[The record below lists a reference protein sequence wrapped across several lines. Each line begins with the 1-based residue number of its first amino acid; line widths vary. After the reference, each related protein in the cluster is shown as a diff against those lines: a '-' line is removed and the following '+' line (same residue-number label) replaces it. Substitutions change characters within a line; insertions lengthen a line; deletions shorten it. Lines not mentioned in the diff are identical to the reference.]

1 MAETTEAAGS
11 DAQGSETQLTEV
23 AAQGLPTARVSA
35 PRPIEEVHI
44 DELLRLVV
52 EKKGSDLHLAAGV
65 PPVLRIDGN
74 LLATNYDVMSDFEVQ
89 RMIYAVLTD
98 EQIRTF
104 ATEYELDCSYALRDV
119 SRFRVNVYRD
129 RGAVAGAF
137 RVIPSKIPTIRELG
151 LPLVLEDL
159 SRRPRGLVLVTGPT
173 GSGKST
179 TLAAMLGQINGE
191 RSEHIITIED
201 PIEYLHTHRRS
212 LVNQRELGADTRTFA
227 QALRHALRQDPDV
240 ILVGEM
246 RDLETMALAITAA
259 ETGHL
264 VFSTVHTNS
273 AAQTVDRIVDVFPP
287 GQQEQIRIQL
297 SNTLEAVVSQQL
309 LPRAGTPGRIAAME
323 IMIASPAIRNL
334 VREAKAHQ
342 ITSIIQTSAHLG
354 MQTMDQ
360 CLRDL
365 YQRGLITYEEAMGRA
380 MNQEE
385 LKKMLFTRGEE
396 S

>member
-1 MAETTEAAGS
+1 MAEATDAITDERPIAAATG
-11 DAQGSETQLTEV
+11 QK
-23 AAQGLPTARVSA
+23 LPTAQVTK
-35 PRPIEEVHI
+35 PRPIEEIHI

-52 EKKGSDLHLAAGV
+52 EKRGSDLHLASGV
-65 PPVLRIDGN
+65 PPVMRIDGQ
-74 LLATNYDVMSDFEVQ
+74 LYATNYESLSDFEVQ
-89 RMIYAVLTD
+89 RMIYAILTD
-98 EQIRTF
+98 EQIRVFETD
-104 ATEYELDCSYALRDV
+104 YELDCSYHLKGL

-137 RVIPSKIPTIRELG
+137 RVIPSKIPTVRELG

-159 SRRPRGLVLVTGPT
+159 SRRPRGLILVTGPT

-179 TLAAMLGQINGE
+179 TLAAMIGQINNE
-191 RSEHIITIED
+191 RSVHIITIED
-201 PIEYLHTHRRS
+201 PIEYLHTHKRS
-212 LVNQRELGADTRTFA
+212 LINQRELGADTRSFA
-227 QALRHALRQDPDV
+227 QALRHALREDPDV

-246 RDLETMALAITAA
+246 RDLETMSLAITAA

-264 VFSTVHTNS
+264 VFSTVHTNN

-297 SNTLEAVVSQQL
+297 SNNLEAVLSQQL

-334 VREAKAHQ
+334 IREAKAHQ
-342 ITSIIQTSAHLG
+342 ITSIIQTSAHHG

-360 CLRDL
+360 CLRDM
-365 YQRGLITYEEAMGRA
+365 YQRGLITYEEAMARA

-396 S
+396 G

>member
-1 MAETTEAAGS
+1 MAEVNEPVNAAT
-11 DAQGSETQLTEV
+11 AQR
-23 AAQGLPTARVSA
+23 LPTARVA
-35 PRPIEEVHI
+35 QPRAIEEVHI
-44 DELLRLVV
+44 DDLLRLVV
-52 EKKGSDLHLAAGV
+52 EKRGSDLHLAAAV
-65 PPVLRIDGN
+65 PPVLRIDGQ
-74 LLATNYDVMSDFEVQ
+74 LLATNYESLTDFEVQ
-89 RMIYAVLTD
+89 RMIYGILTD

-104 ATEYELDCSYALRDV
+104 ETEYELDCSYELKGI
-119 SRFRVNVYRD
+119 SRFRCNVYRD

-137 RVIPSKIPTIRELG
+137 RVIPSRIPTVRELG

-159 SRRPRGLVLVTGPT
+159 SHRPRGLVLVTGPT

-179 TLAAMLGQINGE
+179 TLAAMIGQINSE
-191 RSEHIITIED
+191 RSCHIITIED

-212 LVNQRELGADTRTFA
+212 LINQRELGADTRGFP
-227 QALRHALRQDPDV
+227 QALKHALREDPDV

-264 VFSTVHTNS
+264 VFSTVHTNN

-297 SNTLEAVVSQQL
+297 SNNLEAVLSQQL
-309 LPRAGTPGRIAAME
+309 LPRAGTPGRVPAME

-334 VREAKAHQ
+334 IREAKAHQ

-360 CLRDL
+360 CLRDY
-365 YQRGLITYEEAMGRA
+365 YQRGLITYEDAMARA

-385 LKKMLFTRGEE
+385 LKKMLFTKEGTG
-396 S
+396 

>member
-1 MAETTEAAGS
+1 MAEATETGGTESTVTAPT
-11 DAQGSETQLTEV
+11 AQR
-23 AAQGLPTARVSA
+23 LPTEQVSA
-35 PRPIEEVHI
+35 PRPIEEVHV

-65 PPVLRIDGN
+65 PPVLRIDGK
-74 LLATNYDVMSDFEVQ
+74 LLATNYAVLSDFEVQ

-98 EQIRTF
+98 EHIRAFETD
-104 ATEYELDCSYALRDV
+104 YELDCSYELKGI

-129 RGAVAGAF
+129 RGAVAVAF
-137 RVIPSKIPTIRELG
+137 RVIPSKIPTVRELG

-179 TLAAMLGQINGE
+179 TLAALIGQINNE

-212 LVNQRELGADTRTFA
+212 LVNQRELGADTRTFS
-227 QALRHALRQDPDV
+227 QALRHALREDPDV

-246 RDLETMALAITAA
+246 RDLDTMALAITAA

-297 SNTLEAVVSQQL
+297 SNTLEAVLSQQL

-334 VREAKAHQ
+334 IREAKAHQ

-396 S
+396 G

>member
-1 MAETTEAAGS
+1 MTEVNEALDAAAG
-11 DAQGSETQLTEV
+11 QR
-23 AAQGLPTARVSA
+23 LPTARVSQ
-35 PRPIEEVHI
+35 PRAIEEIHL
-44 DELLRLVV
+44 DDLLRLVV
-52 EKKGSDLHLAAGV
+52 EKRGSDLHLASGV
-65 PPVLRIDGN
+65 PPVLRIDGQ
-74 LLATNYDVMSDFEVQ
+74 LLATNFETLSDFQVQ
-89 RMIYAVLTD
+89 RMVYAILTD

-104 ATEYELDCSYALRDV
+104 ETTYELDCSYELKGI
-119 SRFRVNVYRD
+119 SRFRVNIYRD
-129 RGAVAGAF
+129 RGATAGAF
-137 RVIPSKIPTIRELG
+137 RVIPSKIPTVRELG

-159 SRRPRGLVLVTGPT
+159 SRRPRGLILVTGPT

-179 TLAAMLGQINGE
+179 TLSAMIGQINNE
-191 RSEHIITIED
+191 RSCHIITIED
-201 PIEYLHTHRRS
+201 PIEYLHAHRRS
-212 LVNQRELGADTRTFA
+212 LINQRELGMDTRSFPA
-227 QALRHALRQDPDV
+227 ALKHALREDPDV

-264 VFSTVHTNS
+264 VFSTVHTNN

-297 SNTLEAVVSQQL
+297 SNNLEAVLSQQL

-334 VREAKAHQ
+334 IREAKAHQ

-380 MNQEE
+380 MNQDE
-385 LKKMLFTRGEE
+385 LKKMLFTRGQEE
-396 S
+396 

>member
-1 MAETTEAAGS
+1 MSEATE
-11 DAQGSETQLTEV
+11 LTEMESRAGTQQVQQAQATRV
-23 AAQGLPTARVSA
+23 AA
-35 PRPIEEVHI
+35 PRRLEDVHI
-44 DELLRLVV
+44 DDLLRLVV
-52 EKKGSDLHLAAGV
+52 EKKGSDLHLAAAV
-65 PPVLRIDGN
+65 PPVIRVDGQ
-74 LLATNYDVMSDFEVQ
+74 LLATNYEALSDFEVQ
-89 RMIYAVLTD
+89 RLIYAILTD

-104 ATEYELDCSYALRDV
+104 ETEWELDCSYWLKGI
-119 SRFRVNVYRD
+119 SRFRCNVYRD

-137 RVIPSKIPTIRELG
+137 RVIPQKIPTVRELG

-159 SRRPRGLVLVTGPT
+159 SRIPRGLILVTGPT

-179 TLAAMLGQINGE
+179 TLAAMIGQINNE
-191 RSEHIITIED
+191 RSVHIITIED

-212 LVNQRELGADTRTFA
+212 LINQRELGMDTRSFP
-227 QALRHALRQDPDV
+227 QALKHALREDPDV

-273 AAQTVDRIVDVFPP
+273 AASTVDRIVDVFPP

-297 SNTLEAVVSQQL
+297 SNNLHAVVTQQL
-309 LPRAGTPGRIAAME
+309 LPRAGTPGRIAALE
-323 IMIASPAIRNL
+323 IMVASPAIRNL
-334 VREAKAHQ
+334 IREAKAHQ
-342 ITSIIQTSAHLG
+342 ITSVIQTSAHLG

-365 YQRGLITYEEAMGRA
+365 YQRGLITYEEAMARA

-385 LKKMLFTRGEE
+385 LKKMLFTKGEGT
-396 S
+396 

>member
-1 MAETTEAAGS
+1 M
-11 DAQGSETQLTEV
+11 
-23 AAQGLPTARVSA
+23 
-35 PRPIEEVHI
+35 HI

-52 EKKGSDLHLAAGV
+52 EKRGSDLHVAAGV
-65 PPVLRIDGN
+65 PPVMRIDGQ
-74 LLATNYDVMSDFEVQ
+74 LYATNYESLTEFEVQ
-89 RMIYAVLTD
+89 RMVYAILTD
-98 EQIRTF
+98 EQIRVF
-104 ATEYELDCSYALRDV
+104 ETEYELDCSYHLKGL

-159 SRRPRGLVLVTGPT
+159 TRRPRGLVLVTGPT

-179 TLAAMLGQINGE
+179 TLAAMIGQINNE
-191 RSEHIITIED
+191 RSVHIITIED

-212 LVNQRELGADTRTFA
+212 LINQRELGTDTRSFA
-227 QALRHALRQDPDV
+227 QALRHALREDPDV

-264 VFSTVHTNS
+264 VFSTVHTNN

-297 SNTLEAVVSQQL
+297 SNNIEAVLSQQL

-334 VREAKAHQ
+334 IREAKAHQ
-342 ITSIIQTSAHLG
+342 ITSIIQTSAHHG

-360 CLRDL
+360 CLRDM
-365 YQRGLITYEEAMGRA
+365 YQRGLITYEEAMSRA

-385 LKKMLFTRGEE
+385 LKKMLFTRGDEG
-396 S
+396 

>member
-1 MAETTEAAGS
+1 MAEATETGGTESTVTAAT
-11 DAQGSETQLTEV
+11 AQR
-23 AAQGLPTARVSA
+23 LPIEQVSA
-35 PRPIEEVHI
+35 PRPIEEVHV

-65 PPVLRIDGN
+65 PPVLRIDGK
-74 LLATNYDVMSDFEVQ
+74 LLATNYAVLSDFEVQ
-89 RMIYAVLTD
+89 RMIYGVLTD

-104 ATEYELDCSYALRDV
+104 ETDYELDCSYELKGL

-129 RGAVAGAF
+129 RGAVAVAF
-137 RVIPSKIPTIRELG
+137 RVIPSKIPTVRELG

-179 TLAAMLGQINGE
+179 TLAAMIGQINGE

-227 QALRHALRQDPDV
+227 QALRHALREDPDV

-246 RDLETMALAITAA
+246 RDLDTMALAITAA

-297 SNTLEAVVSQQL
+297 SNTLEAVLSQQL

-334 VREAKAHQ
+334 IREAKAHQ

-396 S
+396 G

>member
-1 MAETTEAAGS
+1 MSETTELTGMESRVTTQQTQQAA
-11 DAQGSETQLTEV
+11 AT
-23 AAQGLPTARVSA
+23 RVSA
-35 PRPIEEVHI
+35 PRRVEDVHI
-44 DELLRLVV
+44 DDLLRLVV

-65 PPVLRIDGN
+65 PPVIRVDGQ
-74 LLATNYDVMSDFEVQ
+74 LLATNYEPLSDFEVQ
-89 RMIYAVLTD
+89 RLIYAILTD

-104 ATEYELDCSYALRDV
+104 ETEWELDCSYWLKGL

-137 RVIPSKIPTIRELG
+137 RVIPQKIPTVRELG

-159 SRRPRGLVLVTGPT
+159 SRMPRGLILVTGPT

-179 TLAAMLGQINGE
+179 TLAAMIGQINNE
-191 RSEHIITIED
+191 RSVHIITIED

-212 LVNQRELGADTRTFA
+212 LINQRELGMDTRSFV
-227 QALRHALRQDPDV
+227 QALKHALREDPDV

-246 RDLETMALAITAA
+246 RDLETMSLAITAA

-273 AAQTVDRIVDVFPP
+273 AASTVDRIVDVFPP

-297 SNTLEAVVSQQL
+297 SNNLQAVVTQQL
-309 LPRAGTPGRIAAME
+309 LPRAGTPGRIAALEVMV
-323 IMIASPAIRNL
+323 ASPAIRNL
-334 VREAKAHQ
+334 IREAKAHQ
-342 ITSIIQTSAHLG
+342 ITSVIQTSAHLG

-365 YQRGLITYEEAMGRA
+365 YQRGLITYEEAMARA

-385 LKKMLFTRGEE
+385 LKKMLFTKGEGG
-396 S
+396 

>member
-1 MAETTEAAGS
+1 MAEATETGGTESTVTAA
-11 DAQGSETQLTEV
+11 T
-23 AAQGLPTARVSA
+23 AQGLPTEQVSA
-35 PRPIEEVHI
+35 PRPIEEVHV

-52 EKKGSDLHLAAGV
+52 EKKGSDLHLAPGV
-65 PPVLRIDGN
+65 PPVLRIDGK
-74 LLATNYDVMSDFEVQ
+74 LLATNYAVLSDFEVQ
-89 RMIYAVLTD
+89 RMIYGVLTD

-104 ATEYELDCSYALRDV
+104 ETDYELDCSYELKGL

-129 RGAVAGAF
+129 RGAVAVAF
-137 RVIPSKIPTIRELG
+137 RVIPSKIPTVRELG

-179 TLAAMLGQINGE
+179 TLAAMLGQINNE

-246 RDLETMALAITAA
+246 RDLDTMALAITAA

-334 VREAKAHQ
+334 IREAKAHQ

-396 S
+396 G

>member
-1 MAETTEAAGS
+1 MAEASESLGAATT
-11 DAQGSETQLTEV
+11 QR
-23 AAQGLPTARVSA
+23 LPTARVA
-35 PRPIEEVHI
+35 QVRAIEEVHI
-44 DELLRLVV
+44 DDLLRLVV
-52 EKKGSDLHLAAGV
+52 EKRGSDLHMAAGV
-65 PPVLRIDGN
+65 PPVLRIDGQ
-74 LLATNYDVMSDFEVQ
+74 LLATNYEVLTDFAVQ
-89 RMIYAVLTD
+89 RMVYAILTD
-98 EQIRTF
+98 EQIRAFETD
-104 ATEYELDCSYALRDV
+104 YELDCSYELKGI

-129 RGAVAGAF
+129 RGSVAGAF
-137 RVIPSKIPTIRELG
+137 RVIPSRIPTVRELG

-159 SRRPRGLVLVTGPT
+159 SRRPRGLILVTGPT

-179 TLAAMLGQINGE
+179 TLAAMIGQINNE
-191 RSEHIITIED
+191 RSCHIVTIED

-212 LVNQRELGADTRTFA
+212 LINQRELGADTRSFPA
-227 QALRHALRQDPDV
+227 ALKHALREDPDV

-297 SNTLEAVVSQQL
+297 SNNLEAVLSQQL
-309 LPRAGTPGRIAAME
+309 LPRAGTPGRVPAME
-323 IMIASPAIRNL
+323 IMIASPAVRNL
-334 VREAKAHQ
+334 IREAKAHQ

-380 MNQEE
+380 MNQDE

-396 S
+396 G